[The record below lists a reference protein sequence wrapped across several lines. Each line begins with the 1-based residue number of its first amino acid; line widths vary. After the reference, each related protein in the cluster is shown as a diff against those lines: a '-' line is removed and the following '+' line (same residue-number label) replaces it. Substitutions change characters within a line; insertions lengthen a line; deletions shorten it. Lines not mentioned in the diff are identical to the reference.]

1 MLINVGK
8 ENENTNESIVET
20 KSKTNKNCEKPPKIS
35 PKKKPATKKVVKAR
49 RKLNLAAEDTY
60 MLKLSWIP
68 TSLHGIQSLVLD
80 IRSSPGVCLQNHQCC
95 VITSVVCN

>member
-20 KSKTNKNCEKPPKIS
+20 KSKTKKRSEKTPRIS

-49 RKLNLAAEDTY
+49 RKLNLAAEG
-60 MLKLSWIP
+60 MLNLSLSWIP
-68 TSLHGIQSLVLD
+68 TSLHGIQSPVLD
-80 IRSSPGVCLQNHQCC
+80 IRPSPGVCLQNHQCC
-95 VITSVVCN
+95 VITSVACN